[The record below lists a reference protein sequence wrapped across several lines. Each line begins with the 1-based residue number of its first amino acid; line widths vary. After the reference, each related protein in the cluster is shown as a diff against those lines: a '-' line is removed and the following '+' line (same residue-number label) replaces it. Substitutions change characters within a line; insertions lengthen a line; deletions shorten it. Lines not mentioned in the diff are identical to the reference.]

1 MIQNSNSNTINQLW
15 VFEYDDKKPEAV
27 YEPFDY
33 PAGALLSLSGDD
45 DNGWDGYWTVY
56 EGLATD
62 MILAPPVDHAGLSTT
77 GNRLTAN
84 LSTATGLRASRKLN
98 PKWNDDGDAIWIS
111 FLLETNIPDGN
122 LENWIGLSLF
132 NGFDKVVCHLGN
144 KTGIS
149 ASFDEIRIGK
159 TFEAVATTGLKVINT
174 NNNRLKA
181 RVDSR
186 NKTII
191 ITYVPPENED
201 AVISF
206 FDVGGRMLLNEKMK
220 ITAGQN
226 QYFINMEKMS
236 INTGVYLVT
245 LKTKNTYRSTKVLVY

>member
-1 MIQNSNSNTINQLW
+1 
-15 VFEYDDKKPEAV
+15 
-27 YEPFDY
+27 
-33 PAGALLSLSGDD
+33 
-45 DNGWDGYWTVY
+45 
-56 EGLATD
+56 
-62 MILAPPVDHAGLSTT
+62 
-77 GNRLTAN
+77 
-84 LSTATGLRASRKLN
+84 
-98 PKWNDDGDAIWIS
+98 
-111 FLLETNIPDGN
+111 
-122 LENWIGLSLF
+122 
-132 NGFDKVVCHLGN
+132 VVCHLGN

-159 TFEAVATTGLKVINT
+159 TVEAVAATGLKVINT

-186 NKTII
+186 NKIVI
-191 ITYVPPENED
+191 ITYAPLENED

-236 INTGVYLVT
+236 INTGVYFVT